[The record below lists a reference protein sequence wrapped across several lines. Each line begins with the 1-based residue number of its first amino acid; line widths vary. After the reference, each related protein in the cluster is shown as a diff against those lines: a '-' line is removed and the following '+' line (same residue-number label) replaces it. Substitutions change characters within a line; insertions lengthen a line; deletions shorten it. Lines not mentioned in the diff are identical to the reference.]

1 MTLHVYAQ
9 SCEHDQAYI
18 VGTRADLVKLR
29 DAIDGALVAREKH
42 RSSDNVEAFFDAAG
56 EGYDLYVKVVP
67 ESIENNLELPYADS
81 VGRRLGRDEWTPDIV
96 PTE

>member
-9 SCEHDQAYI
+9 SCEHDEAYI
-18 VGTRADLVKLR
+18 VGTRDDLVKLR
-29 DAIDGALVAREKH
+29 NAIDSALGAKAKH
-42 RSSDNVEAFFDAAG
+42 RSSDSVEPFFDAAG

-67 ESIENNLELPYADS
+67 AVVENNLTLPYAELI
-81 VGRRLGRDEWTPDIV
+81 GRSLGRAEETPELV